1 MKFNDSFDKYM
12 SLYNEAKEAPKG
24 KHYDK
29 AGRLQSGD
37 ADSDGRGGPKF
48 RSDPTYK
55 NPNEDEE
62 GREFFFGYDIENV
75 HPVEE
80 FVKANYK
87 EGEYGA
93 SVGHGDDVMNYL
105 KVNVDLDDERG
116 KKLLDMIE
124 DCDGEGN
131 FDEDDYFEDEE
142 GKKKGLDG
150 KACWDGYEL
159 RGTKKKGGKTV
170 DNCVKSSDEESS
182 EDNETAKKIGKG
194 ALKVAGRALTG
205 TAKLAGKSAVGV
217 ADFVTH
223 GDFSDT
229 VNTIKKAYL
238 PGDAEDC
245 EACGCS
251 DEELEDCETCG
262 CEENPEYGHLD
273 DTYSNYIDQYEAEDG
288 EVWDAVKTVVGGAQD
303 GSLGGMDVTAG
314 AADTSGGVTEIEDCE
329 TCGCEDAE
337 AGCECGNCPD
347 CTPKED
353 NEYDTGEV
361 FDTISDD
368 IKAGM
373 TMAELIDE
381 HGADYVKEFME
392 YLAVSKRDRPTA
404 KTNPRPHVNR
414 KVVKNI
420 KNTPGPDP
428 IEAEDAEYDMG
439 EVFDAIA
446 ADFANG
452 MTKSE
457 LEARY
462 GTDAVAKFIKYGDE
476 DGLTASEDGERIDKD
491 KMKCNSPK
499 RGGSKKFVVKACE
512 NGKEKIVRFGDPKMR
527 IRKSNPKARKSFRAR
542 HKCDQKKSK
551 FSAGYWSCKKW

>member
-1 MKFNDSFDKYM
+1 MKFNESFDKYM

-87 EGEYGA
+87 EGEYGV

-194 ALKVAGRALTG
+194 ALKLAGKAALG
-205 TAKLAGKSAVGV
+205 TAKLAGKGAREV
-217 ADFVTH
+217 AHFATDDVYR
-223 GDFSDT
+223 S
-229 VNTIKKAYL
+229 KK
-238 PGDAEDC
+238 
-245 EACGCS
+245 
-251 DEELEDCETCG
+251 EDCETCG

-273 DTYSNYIDQYEAEDG
+273 DTYSKYIDQYEP
-288 EVWDAVKTVVGGAQD
+288 K
-303 GSLGGMDVTAG
+303 
-314 AADTSGGVTEIEDCE
+314 EDCE

-353 NEYDTGEV
+353 NEYD
-361 FDTISDD
+361 
-368 IKAGM
+368 
-373 TMAELIDE
+373 
-381 HGADYVKEFME
+381 
-392 YLAVSKRDRPTA
+392 
-404 KTNPRPHVNR
+404 
-414 KVVKNI
+414 
-420 KNTPGPDP
+420 
-428 IEAEDAEYDMG
+428 MG
-439 EVFDAIA
+439 EVLDGIA
-446 ADFANG
+446 ADFAND

-457 LEARY
+457 LEAKY

-476 DGLTASEDGERIDKD
+476 DGLTASEDAEKKIDKD
-491 KMKCNSPK
+491 RMKCNSP
-499 RGGSKKFVVKACE
+499 RRTSGGSKKFVVKACKD
-512 NGKEKIVRFGDPKMR
+512 GKEKIVRFGDPNMK
-527 IRKSNPKARKSFRAR
+527 IKKSNPKRRKSFRAR
-542 HKCDQKKSK
+542 HKCDQKKDK

>member
-12 SLYNEAKEAPKG
+12 SLFNEAKEAPKG

-87 EGEYGA
+87 EGEYGV

-194 ALKVAGRALTG
+194 ALKLAGKAALG
-205 TAKLAGKSAVGV
+205 TAKLAGKGAREV
-217 ADFVTH
+217 AHFATDDVYR
-223 GDFSDT
+223 S
-229 VNTIKKAYL
+229 KK
-238 PGDAEDC
+238 
-245 EACGCS
+245 
-251 DEELEDCETCG
+251 EDCETCG

-273 DTYSNYIDQYEAEDG
+273 DTYSKYIDQYEP
-288 EVWDAVKTVVGGAQD
+288 K
-303 GSLGGMDVTAG
+303 
-314 AADTSGGVTEIEDCE
+314 EDCE

-439 EVFDAIA
+439 EVLDAIA

-476 DGLTASEDGERIDKD
+476 DGLTASEDGERVDKD
-491 KMKCNSPK
+491 RMKCNSP
-499 RGGSKKFVVKACE
+499 RRTSGGSKKFVVKACE
-512 NGKEKIVRFGDPKMR
+512 NGKEKVVRFGDPNMK
-527 IRKSNPKARKSFRAR
+527 IKKSNPKRRKSFRAR